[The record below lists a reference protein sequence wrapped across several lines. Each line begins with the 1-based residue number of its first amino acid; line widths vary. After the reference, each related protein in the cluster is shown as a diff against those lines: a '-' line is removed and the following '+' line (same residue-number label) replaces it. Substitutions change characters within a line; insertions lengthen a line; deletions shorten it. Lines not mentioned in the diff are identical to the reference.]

1 VSRKK
6 GTSEILLRALDGEDI
21 RLDGELSELV
31 RLSHRVRAAAPGLPR
46 LEDAARRRIW
56 ERTLSGHGTAERLA
70 RPTGRIP
77 RLAWGIAAGLALA
90 LIAVLVL
97 VFVNVGES
105 PVLEEKEV
113 AVLRVRR
120 GEITVINTR
129 GEGGPAGDGAALRE
143 GDTVIAGKDSRGIVE
158 FGRGCILRLEGEAE
172 VSLSSSDGELVVDL
186 MKGKSYNRVVDG
198 TSYVVRSGGIK
209 ATAEGTAFTFDV
221 EEHTTRVIS
230 LHDAVKVDVTRDS
243 SLNWSSSLE
252 EGKIFLYREGEE
264 EAHLAE
270 VSMEELK
277 SEWLIWNKSLDEEL
291 GLPLGVFSMLE
302 SEIAAEEPQ
311 EQPQTQP
318 ETAPPGEEQPVTPP
332 PPPPPEPEPGPEP
345 PPPPPEQK
353 SVTLNAVA
361 GERKVDFTWT
371 VTGYSGFQGF
381 KLCRSETNP
390 SPSYPGDWWKYIDGE
405 GARSVTD
412 TSVQPGRTYYYRLAV
427 YDQGNVL
434 GYSNSVQVTVPGQP
448 QELSISLS
456 AVLDGGKVVLSWV
469 VSGEGE
475 YSGFKVCRSQ
485 TNPKPSYPA
494 EGLAFVA
501 YGQSSYTDGDVKS
514 GNTYYYRV
522 GIYKDGS
529 ILTYSNNVQVTLP

>member
-1 VSRKK
+1 MSRKK

-31 RLSHRVRAAAPGLPR
+31 RLSDRVRAAAPGLPR

-56 ERTLSGHGTAERLA
+56 DRTLSGHGTAERLA
-70 RPTGRIP
+70 RPAGRVP

-105 PVLEEKEV
+105 PVLEEKEI

-158 FGRGCILRLEGEAE
+158 FERGCILRLEGEAE

-186 MKGKSYNRVVDG
+186 IKGKSYHRVVDG

-243 SLNWSSSLE
+243 SLNWSSRLE

-361 GERKVDFTWT
+361 GEGKVDFTWT

-390 SPSYPGDWWKYIDGE
+390 NPSYPGDWWKYIDGE
-405 GARSVTD
+405 GIRSVTD

-427 YDQGNVL
+427 YDQGVVL
-434 GYSNSVQVTVPGQP
+434 GYSNSLQVTVPGQP

-456 AVLDGGKVVLSWV
+456 AKVEGGKVVLSWS
-469 VSGEGE
+469 VSGQGE

-485 TNPKPSYPA
+485 TNSKPSYPA
-494 EGLAFVA
+494 DGLAFVA
-501 YGQSSYTDGDVKS
+501 YGQNGYTDGDVKS

-529 ILTYSNNVQVTLP
+529 IITYSNSVQVTPP